1 MKSKLF
7 VLLCLTLACASDNSS
22 VQALNSYE
30 QRYDALMNNVVNA
43 NTPGFKASQV
53 TAVQEKGEIV
63 TIIDPSINK
72 PGPLIYSGDPF
83 YVGLEGPGFFVVKGP
98 AEDYYTR
105 DGRFHLTLDNQLVTL
120 AGNYPVYG
128 VGGLIQLQPGQNG
141 QLQLV
146 ISNSGQIILNGA
158 LVDGLLIIGVED
170 ITQLEPVNGAFFRKR
185 GNTNQSN
192 QSGVLNG
199 ESGAQDFL
207 PIEKPAVRQYYYEG
221 SNVDIAEEMVSMP
234 GISKKFD
241 ANSKALQIM
250 KKMRT
255 TGREMGSPQ

>member
-1 MKSKLF
+1 MKSKF
-7 VLLCLTLACASDNSS
+7 FILLCLALVWASDSS
-22 VQALNSYE
+22 SIQALNSYE
-30 QRYDALMNNVVNA
+30 QRYDSLMNNVVNA
-43 NTPGFKASQV
+43 NTPGFKSSQV
-53 TAVQEKGEIV
+53 TAVQKNGKIV
-63 TIIDPSINK
+63 TIVEPSIGK
-72 PGPLIYSGDPF
+72 PGPLIYAGDPF

-98 AEDYYTR
+98 NEDYYTR

-128 VGGLIQLQPGQNG
+128 VGGLIQLQPGING
-141 QLQLV
+141 QLQLA
-146 ISNSGQIILNGA
+146 ISNTGQLILNSTP
-158 LVDGLLIIGVED
+158 VDRFLIIGVED
-170 ITQLEPVNGAFFRKR
+170 ISQLEPVNGAFFRKR
-185 GNTNQSN
+185 GNNQTN

-199 ESGAQDFL
+199 EVGAQDFF
-207 PIEKPAVRQYYYEG
+207 PVESPAVRQYYYEG
-221 SNVDIAEEMVSMP
+221 SNVDMAEEMVSMP